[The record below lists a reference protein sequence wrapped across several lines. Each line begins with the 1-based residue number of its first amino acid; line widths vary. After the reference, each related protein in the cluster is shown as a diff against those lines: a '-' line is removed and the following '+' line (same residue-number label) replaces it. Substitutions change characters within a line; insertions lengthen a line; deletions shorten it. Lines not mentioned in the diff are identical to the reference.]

1 VAVFFILGRWR
12 VFENM
17 LLRRIFG
24 PNKEEVVEGWKRLH
38 DEQFHNLYASL
49 NIVKVM
55 KSRR

>member
-1 VAVFFILGRWR
+1 
-12 VFENM
+12 M